1 MKRLLVKIDEEARL
15 KQTSLRVT
23 ESELDLVEETVQVL
37 KWRRE
42 REKYETERGGRAG
55 RDEAAGGLDDEDRAR
70 LRRAFEH
77 HQKRTR
83 QGVVR

>member
-1 MKRLLVKIDEEARL
+1 MPL
-15 KQTSLRVT
+15 TNLRV
-23 ESELDLVEETVQVL
+23 EKAKPKEELGHQHVAV
-37 KWRRE
+37 KRAGAGP
-42 REKYETERGGRAG
+42 GGRVEPQG
-55 RDEAAGGLDDEDRAR
+55 DEDRGPLDDDDKAR